1 MISSA
6 VQYILVACPSYTQYF
21 VPLDPMPRSCPSPL
35 VTTGLFSVP
44 VRVSVLLFPVFYF
57 LDSTN
62 K

>member
-1 MISSA
+1 MSSSA
-6 VQYILVACPSYTQYF
+6 AQYILVACAFYTQYS

-35 VTTGLFSVP
+35 VTTSLFSVS

>member
-1 MISSA
+1 MSSSA
-6 VQYILVACPSYTQYF
+6 AQYILVACPFYTQYS
-21 VPLDPMPRSCPSPL
+21 VPLDPMPLSCPSPL
-35 VTTGLFSVP
+35 VTTSLFSVS